1 VLFPSL
7 SPPLYPFL
15 IAAMAPST
23 LSVFVAV
30 ASASYVV
37 AQSSSLST
45 FAATPLVS
53 LNYSY
58 PTGLP
63 YQAVPGTYVR
73 GTQTGYNICNSTT
86 ENQQSECQTG
96 IINNIFDFCLFAP
109 ATANETISDTEGVE
123 VAWCTQP
130 GHGTR
135 IIPPGT
141 FSGIQVL
148 NTTQYRQI
156 VAFTNQ
162 VNIDLTPT
170 DYGGELDPRGQDM
183 NGNPMGGLV
192 FSTAFSADGVT
203 YEQINDWNMFIG
215 GNITGIKI
223 CDRAGV
229 NPAGYCFNELD
240 RLGIVYNMPNGAKDG
255 VFEVCDAD
263 LMQLPGVYTSNG
275 QTLTYTQ
282 PPESL
287 GPITTV
293 PYTPTVP
300 ASSNCQ
306 TYQSSDLFKFTPS
319 GLPTSTGASPTPT
332 GKSKSSSS
340 SSGTRTGSGSPASA
354 TSEAN
359 GAGVVTISLFSTI
372 LGVAFSVAFLA

>member
-1 VLFPSL
+1 
-7 SPPLYPFL
+7 
-15 IAAMAPST
+15 MARST

-30 ASASYVV
+30 ASASYVI
-37 AQSSSLST
+37 AQSSSLPT
-45 FAATPLVS
+45 FPVTPLAL
-53 LNYSY
+53 LNFSY

-63 YQAVPGTYVR
+63 YQAVPDNYVR
-73 GTQTGYNICNSTT
+73 GTQSGYNICNSTT
-86 ENQQSECQTG
+86 ENQQSECQTAVV
-96 IINNIFDFCLFAP
+96 NNIADFCLFAP
-109 ATANETISDTEGVE
+109 SKPNSTIADTEGEE
-123 VAWCTQP
+123 VAWCTKP
-130 GHGTR
+130 GHGGR

-141 FSGIQVL
+141 FTGIQVL

-156 VAFTNQ
+156 IAFTNQ
-162 VNIDLTPT
+162 VNIDISPT
-170 DYGGELDPRGQDM
+170 DFGGELDPNGQDL
-183 NGNPMGGLV
+183 NGNPMGGLLY
-192 FSTAFSADGVT
+192 STAFSPDGLT
-203 YEQINDWNMFIG
+203 YEQVHSWNMFIG

-223 CDRAGV
+223 CDEAGT
-229 NPAGYCFNELD
+229 NPTGYCRNTLD
-240 RLGIVYNMPNGAKDG
+240 RLGIVYNMPNAAKDG

-275 QTLTYTQ
+275 QTITYSQ
-282 PPESL
+282 PDESL

-306 TYQSSDLFKFTPS
+306 TFKSSDLFTFTPS
-319 GLPTSTGASPTPT
+319 GLPTSTGATPTPT
-332 GKSKSSSS
+332 GKSGSGSGSG
-340 SSGTRTGSGSPASA
+340 SSGTRTGSGSPASS